1 MHKKENLKFLGCE
14 ISKASYESRNGVK
27 GGTAKFTDKNGGIHF
42 RNGFGHET
50 VYEPAKH
57 LVFGKGKNG
66 QIKVCDLFKTIY
78 FILGKLNKVEKEK
91 IAQNITSALK
101 DSGQI
106 PAVSFEGSNFFSI
119 DEEDFKNLN
128 EIGAI
133 LSKYSDF
140 QEPIDFFLGIVCVGG
155 ISPTS
160 KTKNHL
166 AHQTESKF
174 EQIRK
179 VCTKI
184 CIVERQIKSLSGK
197 SKKAE

>member
-1 MHKKENLKFLGCE
+1 MTEIFLKFLGTE
-14 ISKASYESRNGVK
+14 KTKSSFEFRTGVK
-27 GGTAKFTDKNGGIHF
+27 GRACRFTDANGDIHI
-42 RNGFGHET
+42 RNGHGHET
-50 VYEPAKH
+50 VFSPAKH
-57 LVFGKGKNG
+57 IVYGREKNG

-78 FILGKLNKVEKEK
+78 FILEKLNKVEKEK

-140 QEPIDFFLGIVCVGG
+140 QEPIDFF
-155 ISPTS
+155 
-160 KTKNHL
+160 
-166 AHQTESKF
+166 
-174 EQIRK
+174 
-179 VCTKI
+179 
-184 CIVERQIKSLSGK
+184 
-197 SKKAE
+197 